1 MNLFQR
7 SVGLT
12 PSEQAIQTVQLIAES
27 VPHTQERSV
36 SDERQK
42 LDTPEAMDPVSTS
55 ALQAAPS
62 PTEAAP
68 AESLDS
74 VDDIDFLLEEIENK
88 IAPLALA

>member
-1 MNLFQR
+1 M
-7 SVGLT
+7 
-12 PSEQAIQTVQLIAES
+12 
-27 VPHTQERSV
+27 

-42 LDTPEAMDPVSTS
+42 LDTAAVNAESVSTS

-62 PTEAAP
+62 SAEAP

-74 VDDIDFLLEEIENK
+74 VEDIDFLLEEIENK